1 MGGKCREE
9 VGCEAPLCMSI
20 LSIRLTP
27 RYSSH
32 IVLSFQLET
41 SRQQG
46 QREEQQ
52 MKSELNACLQEQGRL
67 ESEEKV
73 LIR

>member
-1 MGGKCREE
+1 MGKL
-9 VGCEAPLCMSI
+9 VI
-20 LSIRLTP
+20 YWIIRWLF
-27 RYSSH
+27 
-32 IVLSFQLET
+32 SFQLEL

-52 MKSELNACLQEQGRL
+52 VKLELNSCLQEQGRL

-73 LIR
+73 FLIWWPLLMGCIVSVSNGGLC

>member
-1 MGGKCREE
+1 M
-9 VGCEAPLCMSI
+9 GCEALLCMSI
-20 LSIRLTP
+20 SSVRLTP
-27 RYSSH
+27 RYSLH
-32 IVLSFQLET
+32 IVLSFPLET

-52 MKSELNACLQEQGRL
+52 VKSELNACLQEQGRL

>member
-1 MGGKCREE
+1 MNE
-9 VGCEAPLCMSI
+9 VFVLLKRWM
-20 LSIRLTP
+20 IRWP
-27 RYSSH
+27 F
-32 IVLSFQLET
+32 VFQLEL

-52 MKSELNACLQEQGRL
+52 VKHELNSFFQEQGRL

-73 LIR
+73 